1 MVLIRGRRADI
12 PVFGWAVTNYRGN
25 LSSCGKL
32 DSNFFMFNAPRA
44 VHNQASRSV
53 WVLGQAFNIVVRP
66 DTPQFVVLD
75 QAGVDMSNL
84 CRARPHI
91 PEPQKW
97 ERPTSLLKAGNIV
110 FDRRSCCAT
119 RQLHDQSVLAAAF
132 EQIAARMS
140 LKRGFISKPI
150 N

>member
-1 MVLIRGRRADI
+1 MVRLVLIRGRRADI

-75 QAGVDMSNL
+75 QGGVDMSNL

-91 PEPQKW
+91 PEPQKMALVRYW
-97 ERPTSLLKAGNIV
+97 KWCSGRCEP
-110 FDRRSCCAT
+110 DRRS
-119 RQLHDQSVLAAAF
+119 AAF
-132 EQIAARMS
+132 STCNSQFRRVQLWTKTGMYE
-140 LKRGFISKPI
+140 GF
-150 N
+150 